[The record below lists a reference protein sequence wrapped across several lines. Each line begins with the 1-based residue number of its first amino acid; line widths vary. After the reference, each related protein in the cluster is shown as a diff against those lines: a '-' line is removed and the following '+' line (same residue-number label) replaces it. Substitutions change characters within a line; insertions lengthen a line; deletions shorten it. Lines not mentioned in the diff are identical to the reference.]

1 MTSRK
6 TTKESLQEEMQ
17 MNRNN
22 ENDILETTLSI
33 AEKGYPEAYRFL
45 LNAYEESPNSFGP
58 QTFYFLACL
67 ADGPELALAW
77 LRKAIQEN
85 NWWYRP
91 EVLEDDDLAA
101 LKNDAEFLSLKAI
114 SDNRYAAAVSKS
126 TAVFSWKKK
135 MADNLFLAIHGN
147 TQNGDVARADWEPIV
162 GTSGLWQLETVQSAE
177 PDGYGTYR
185 WSYDGTSYLPVA
197 ASIESVQNEG
207 YHKIA
212 CGSFSA
218 GCDMLLRAVAFSP
231 AACDLLILQSP
242 WIPVLQDHSEDV
254 VRAILQKN
262 IELRIF
268 CGAEDEDCLPK
279 AKQLYA
285 VTKQADCNVTLTVQ
299 ENIRHQFPAQLYHV

>member
-1 MTSRK
+1 MK
-6 TTKESLQEEMQ
+6 KP
-17 MNRNN
+17 N
-22 ENDILETTLSI
+22 EDDILETTLSI

-45 LNAYEESPNSFGP
+45 LNAYEESPSSFGP

-67 ADGPELALAW
+67 AGGCLAGGANMLDLALAW

-85 NWWYRP
+85 SWWYRP
-91 EVLEDDDLAA
+91 EVLEDDDFAA
-101 LKNDAEFLSLKAI
+101 LKNDAAFLSLKAI
-114 SDNRYAAAVSKS
+114 SDDRYAAAVSKS
-126 TAVFSWKKK
+126 TAIFSWKKK

-185 WSYDGTSYLPVA
+185 WSYDSTSYLPVA

-212 CGSFSA
+212 CGGFSA
-218 GCDMLLRAVAFSP
+218 GCDMLLRAVTFSP
-231 AACDLLILQSP
+231 ARCDLLILQSP
-242 WIPVLQDHSEDV
+242 WIPVLQDHSEDM
-254 VRAILQKN
+254 VRAISQKN
-262 IELRIF
+262 IELQIF
-268 CGAEDEDCLPK
+268 CGAEDEDCLPM

-285 VTKQADCNVTLTVQ
+285 VTKQAGCNVTLTVQ
-299 ENIRHQFPAQLYHV
+299 ENTRHQFPVQPYHV